1 LAYPQDFRFWCDW
14 MNWLV
19 VFSNLQDSPSGVPIY
34 TKIVEAVRSAISS
47 ALLTP
52 GDKLPTNRELSTFLK
67 VDRSTVARAYL
78 ELSRLGLIDS
88 QVGRGTFVSGRGGD
102 VPGEFP
108 GSTNARS
115 FNGSVNAFSNGS
127 GTGPVDWNSRY
138 SRYVDGLTGFINRL
152 PQYGDDDVISFAGGI
167 PAQDFYPSEEFKKI
181 VRSVL
186 DSERGDR
193 MFDYSPFNGEPELRQ
208 SVIKHL
214 EGKGMSVRPDELL
227 ILSGSQQGI
236 DLVSN
241 LLVDPGDCVIVEEP
255 TYFWAISNFKAR
267 QARLI
272 GCSHDDEGISLS
284 EVENALRRHA
294 PKFLYLMPNNQ
305 NPTGRTISLARRK
318 ALVELCARYG
328 TPILE
333 DDYSGDLSYDGDP
346 LPTLHSLSP
355 NKDLVI
361 YQGTFSKALCPGV
374 RLGWLVGP
382 AAVMEKLS
390 FAKRTSDLA
399 TNSMA
404 QVILNEFLTRG
415 LYQEHLSRVNAVYKR
430 RRDTMVASLEQE
442 FKAYPGVSFI
452 KPSGGLFLWLTLP
465 AGLSNRDLLNYARQ
479 EKVVFSPGDLCF
491 TEATGLNHL
500 RLCFIQNDEATTRS
514 GIARLARAYGKYI
527 DYVNAS
533 ALGLDS
539 ERPRTSNHV
548 LI

>member
-1 LAYPQDFRFWCDW
+1 

-19 VFSNLQDSPSGVPIY
+19 VFSNLQDGQSGSPIY
-34 TKIVEAVRSAISS
+34 TRIVEAVRAAIESG
-47 ALLTP
+47 LLAA

-88 QVGRGTFVSGRGGD
+88 QVGRGTFVSVAGARS
-102 VPGEFP
+102 
-108 GSTNARS
+108 GSTWEYSRNNFDAAAGGNKQNAP
-115 FNGSVNAFSNGS
+115 AGS
-127 GTGPVDWNSRY
+127 GPASGSVDWNSRY
-138 SRYVDGLTGFINRL
+138 SRYVDGLTGLINRL
-152 PQYGDDDVISFAGGI
+152 PQYGDGDYISFAGGI

-186 DSERGDR
+186 DSDRGDR

-208 SVIKHL
+208 SVIDHL
-214 EGKGMSVRPDELL
+214 DRKGMAVRPDELL

-236 DLVSN
+236 DLVAN
-241 LLVDPGDCVIVEEP
+241 MLVDPGDCVIVEEP

-272 GCSHDDEGISLS
+272 GCSHDEEGISLS
-284 EVENALRRHA
+284 EVESALRRHA
-294 PKFLYLMPNNQ
+294 PKFLYVMPNNQ
-305 NPTGRTISLARRK
+305 NPTGRTMTLARRK
-318 ALVELCARYG
+318 ALVELCARYN

-333 DDYSGDLSYDGDP
+333 DDYSGDLSYDGEP

-355 NKDLVI
+355 KKDLVI

-382 AAVMEKLS
+382 VAVMEKLS

-415 LYQEHLSRVNAVYKR
+415 LYQEHLARVNAVYGR
-430 RRDTMVASLEQE
+430 RRDAMVASLEQE
-442 FKAYPGVSFI
+442 FKNFPGVTFI

-465 AGLSNRDLLNYARQ
+465 VGLSNRDLLNFARH
-479 EKVVFSPGDLCF
+479 ERVVFSPGDLCF

-500 RLCFIQNDEATTRS
+500 RLCFIQNDEDTTRS
-514 GIARLARAYGKYI
+514 GISRLARAYKKYL

-533 ALGLDS
+533 SAGLAGES
-539 ERPRTSNHV
+539 PRASNHV